1 MTLINSFDLDY
12 LTKQIQHYGP
22 QALTDRE
29 LLFCVCCSA
38 FPKRTASKI
47 TGEFFD
53 QYEDLEQMQYLTNT
67 EIRALLP
74 TEQKAWFF
82 EVLGEFANRYEKRP
96 ALALGTVYS
105 SRKIGEYMTKM
116 YGAAK
121 QELLVGIYLDTK
133 NQVMLQKNL
142 FKGTLNSATVHPRE
156 IFREAVKCSAARFMV
171 VHNHP
176 SGNVTP
182 SKNDLA
188 LTKRLVS
195 CGEMLGI
202 TLLDHIIVGDSSYL
216 SMREEEIIA

>member
-82 EVLGEFANRYEKRP
+82 EVLGANYER
-96 ALALGTVYS
+96 
-105 SRKIGEYMTKM
+105 
-116 YGAAK
+116 
-121 QELLVGIYLDTK
+121 LD
-133 NQVMLQKNL
+133 
-142 FKGTLNSATVHPRE
+142 
-156 IFREAVKCSAARFMV
+156 
-171 VHNHP
+171 
-176 SGNVTP
+176 
-182 SKNDLA
+182 
-188 LTKRLVS
+188 
-195 CGEMLGI
+195 
-202 TLLDHIIVGDSSYL
+202 Y
-216 SMREEEIIA
+216 